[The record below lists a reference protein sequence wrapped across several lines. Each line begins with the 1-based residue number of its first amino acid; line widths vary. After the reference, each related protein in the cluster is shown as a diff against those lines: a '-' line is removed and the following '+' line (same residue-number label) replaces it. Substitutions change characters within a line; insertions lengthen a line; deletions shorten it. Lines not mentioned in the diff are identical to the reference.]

1 GNEIHY
7 VYMEGYV
14 FSGDTAQTVAR
25 GIDFRFEDI
34 RSLFYNEFILES
46 ETNRNRI
53 SETFHLNQNFRTHAG
68 FLKLSQSVLDLLY
81 HYFSFCV
88 DKLSAETNLITGEA
102 PVLLEAENQGNPIL
116 TIFDNGVDVSGSI
129 IGDDSSKKEI
139 CSHIGKKA
147 LILTIV
153 ESKGLESQDD
163 ILITIFF
170 LDLSRLVAGFDICD
184 IFFDFV
190 TNFLICMHD
199 VLLYNFF
206 GTSPLKRNWRL
217 VYGYM
222 KEKNPLDST
231 NIDSFPCF
239 SEGKHKILC
248 SELRQL
254 YVAITR
260 TKQILWVYE
269 NIGEFSNPIYD
280 YWKKLQVVQV
290 KTLDESLAHE
300 MRVTS
305 SNTDWSLRGIK
316 LFNEGNFEMTAL
328 CFQGSGDSFNK
339 KWAKAAGLRAS
350 ADSMWGSKSESAP
363 IGKFELAAKCL
374 ILSLEYKRAGMRYRL
389 FSHQNSKVFISTSTF
404 I

>member
-1 GNEIHY
+1 
-7 VYMEGYV
+7 MEGYV

-46 ETNRNRI
+46 ENKRRI
-53 SETFHLNQNFRTHAG
+53 SDTFHLNQNFRTHAG

-81 HYFSFCV
+81 HFFPLCV
-88 DKLSAETNLITGEA
+88 DKLSAETSLITGEA
-102 PVLLEAENQGNPIL
+102 PVLLEDENHGNPIL
-116 TIFDNGVDVSGSI
+116 TIFDNDVDVSGSI
-129 IGDDSSKKEI
+129 IGFGAEHVILVVIILLKK
-139 CSHIGKKA
+139 KY
-147 LILTIV
+147 
-153 ESKGLESQDD
+153 
-163 ILITIFF
+163 
-170 LDLSRLVAGFDICD
+170 
-184 IFFDFV
+184 
-190 TNFLICMHD
+190 D

-206 GTSPLKRNWRL
+206 GTSPLKKNWRL

-222 KEKNPLDST
+222 KEKNLLDST

-260 TKQILWVYE
+260 TKQRLWVYE
-269 NIGEFSNPIYD
+269 NIGEFSNPIFD
-280 YWKKLQVVQV
+280 YWKKLQVMQ
-290 KTLDESLAHE
+290 
-300 MRVTS
+300 
-305 SNTDWSLRGIK
+305 
-316 LFNEGNFEMTAL
+316 LFNEGNFEMAAL
-328 CFQGSGDSFNK
+328 SFQSSGDSFK
-339 KWAKAAGLRAS
+339 EKWAKAAGLRAS
-350 ADSMWGSKSESAP
+350 SASIYEA

-374 ILSLEYKRAGMRYRL
+374 IRSMEYKRECMKYRL